1 MTKIITY
8 VPWLYVSIDYVL
20 FVSFWKYSFAVMGN
34 FDTEFIASLLNE
46 ETTIEEVSLILKNLY
61 PNKGTSQL
69 GT

>member
-1 MTKIITY
+1 MTKIIIY

-20 FVSFWKYSFAVMGN
+20 LVSFWKYSFAVMGN
-34 FDTEFIASLLNE
+34 FDTEFTASLLNE
-46 ETTIEEVSLILKNLY
+46 ENTIEEVSLILKNLY